1 MNDLGGANLRS
12 WALRF
17 MTLLAA
23 DPEDQ
28 LAWLGEQAVGTGS
41 VVEEVLLLCRTWEGL
56 VERGVG
62 EQAALGDARAI
73 GRRLGD
79 FADVPH
85 SGLWADELAT
95 EPVWGDVRF
104 LARQFLLT
112 ELGDWRRPLPPRAG
126 AGGTTGLCGARR
138 TPSS

>member
-1 MNDLGGANLRS
+1 MNDLGDAHLRT

-28 LAWLGEQAVGTGS
+28 LAWLGEQAVETGS
-41 VVEEVLLLCRTWEGL
+41 VVEEALLLCRTWEGL

-62 EQAALGDARAI
+62 EPATLRDAGAI

-79 FADVPH
+79 FADAPH
-85 SGLWADELAT
+85 AGLWAGELAA
-95 EPVWGDVRF
+95 EPVWGDVRS
-104 LARQFLLT
+104 LARQFLVT
-112 ELGDWRRPLPPRAG
+112 ELGDWRQPLPPAG
-126 AGGTTGLCGARR
+126 
-138 TPSS
+138 S

>member
-1 MNDLGGANLRS
+1 MNDLGDAHLRS

-28 LAWLGEQAVGTGS
+28 LAWLGEQGVGTGS
-41 VVEEVLLLCRTWEGL
+41 AVDEVLLLCQTWEGL

-62 EQAALGDARAI
+62 EQATLPVARAI

-79 FADVPH
+79 FADAPH
-85 SGLWADELAT
+85 TGLWADDLAA
-95 EPVWGDVRF
+95 EPVWGDVRS
-104 LARQFLLT
+104 LARQFVLK
-112 ELGDWRRPLPPRAG
+112 ELGDWRQPLPPADT
-126 AGGTTGLCGARR
+126 A
-138 TPSS
+138 

>member
-1 MNDLGGANLRS
+1 MSDLGDAHLRS

-23 DPEDQ
+23 GPEDQ
-28 LAWLGEQAVGTGS
+28 LGWLGEQAVGTAS

-62 EQAALGDARAI
+62 EPATLSAARAM
-73 GRRLGD
+73 GRRLAH
-79 FADVPH
+79 FADAPH
-85 SGLWADELAT
+85 TGLWADELAA
-95 EPVWGDVRF
+95 EPVWVDVRS

-112 ELGDWRRPLPPRAG
+112 ELGDWRQPLPRADT
-126 AGGTTGLCGARR
+126 A
-138 TPSS
+138 